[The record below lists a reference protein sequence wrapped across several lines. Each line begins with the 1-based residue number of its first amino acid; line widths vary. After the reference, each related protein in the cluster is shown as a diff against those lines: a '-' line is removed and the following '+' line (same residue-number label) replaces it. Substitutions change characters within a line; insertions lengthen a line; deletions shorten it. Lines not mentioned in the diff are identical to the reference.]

1 MPKNIEVVL
10 TGGSC
15 VSIYSNEQYVSVDL
29 DFIDI
34 SLKTNKQIG
43 VVLKS
48 LGFENKPL
56 NSRYFAHSDTDL
68 TVEFP
73 SAPLMIGDE
82 FIPESQTVEM
92 ETNQG
97 ILKLLSPTD
106 CVKDR
111 LANFHYFHDNQ
122 CLEQALMVTNKH
134 PVNLSALEKW
144 HENESL
150 MEEYVKFLELMKK
163 RSG

>member
-1 MPKNIEVVL
+1 VIL

-34 SLKTNKQIG
+34 SSRTNRQIG
-43 VVLKS
+43 VALKS

-56 NSRYFAHSDTDL
+56 NSRYFSHPDTQL

-73 SAPLMIGDE
+73 SAPLVIGDE

-92 ETNQG
+92 VTNQG
-97 ILKLLSPTD
+97 TLKLLSPTD

-111 LANFHYFHDNQ
+111 LANFYYFHD
-122 CLEQALMVTNKH
+122 
-134 PVNLSALEKW
+134 
-144 HENESL
+144 
-150 MEEYVKFLELMKK
+150 K
-163 RSG
+163 RSESQD